1 VKRTSSLSKRIRLKL
16 LSAALYLVVVP
27 NCLGETSLDATL
39 RRLVGSG
46 AKVSYSVRDQ
56 SGREIAAHNP
66 QLMKPASVLKTLT
79 SAAAV
84 RTLGVGYKFKTEIYA
99 KGRRDGEVQEL
110 VVKGYGDPSLTI
122 EDLFL
127 IARRI
132 RALGIKRIGK
142 LSFDDTA
149 FIGARSSSGARSFE
163 AGSSALSLNF
173 NSLTVTICPGDKGER
188 GEVQIDPWEAD
199 VTVVNQTTTGGQNRG
214 LDAGWSDGKLR
225 VSGEIGVGQPCEDL
239 YRSVPDP
246 VGYFA
251 GTLGGLLEEVGV
263 KAPEKFEV
271 RRVFPGAVLIYTHE
285 SKPLGQILQD
295 LNWYSNNFIAQQLVF
310 ALGRSQNG
318 SFSEEAGLSVLRR
331 FADPGQEGAYVI
343 LDGSGL
349 SHGNRVTS
357 ALISHVLYQGSKD
370 GVSGPEYLSS
380 FSRPEVGGTLKRRSF
395 GGASSYLRGK
405 TGSLDGVSSLAGVVG
420 NSRGTP
426 LFFALLQNEIGGRGA
441 AQELEEQF
449 VKALYQYSLE
459 Q

>member
-1 VKRTSSLSKRIRLKL
+1 MKRTSSLTERIRLSTL
-16 LSAALYLVVVP
+16 AAALYLVVVP
-27 NCLGETSLDATL
+27 SCLGETSLNTTL
-39 RRLVGSG
+39 KRLVEGG

-56 SGREIAAHNP
+56 NGREIAAHNS
-66 QLMKPASVLKTLT
+66 QLMKPASVLKALT
-79 SAAAV
+79 SAAV
-84 RTLGVGYKFKTEIYA
+84 LRNLGLGYRFKTEVYA
-99 KGRRDGEVQEL
+99 KGRRGAEVEEL
-110 VVKGYGDPSLTI
+110 VVKGSGDPSLTI
-122 EDLFL
+122 EDLFV

-132 RALGIKRIGK
+132 RALGIRRISR

-173 NSLTVTICPGDKGER
+173 NSLTVTVCPEGRGER
-188 GEVQIDPWEAD
+188 GEVQVDPWEAG
-199 VTVVNQTTTGGQNRG
+199 VEVVNQTVTGGQNRG
-214 LDAGWSDGKLR
+214 LDAAWSDGKLR

-246 VGYFA
+246 ARYF
-251 GTLGGLLEEVGV
+251 GSTFVGLLGEVGV
-263 KAPEKFEV
+263 RTPEKFEV

-285 SKPLGQILQD
+285 SKPLVQILQD

-310 ALGRSQNG
+310 ALGRNQNG
-318 SFSEEAGLSVLRR
+318 TFSEEAGLSLLRR
-331 FADPGQEGAYVI
+331 FAENGQEGGGSVI

-357 ALISHVLYQGSKD
+357 ALISRVVYEASKD
-370 GVSGPEYLSS
+370 RVSGPDYLST

-395 GGASSYLRGK
+395 SGASPYFRGK

-420 NSRGTP
+420 GGTP
-426 LFFALLQNEIGGRGA
+426 LYFALLQNEVRGRGA
-441 AQELEEQF
+441 AQEVEERF